1 MSSSR
6 RKGMGLFFPGPEGG
20 GHGGD
25 RGGLL
30 AGSAPG
36 GGLGGE
42 TLGGGAENQTFQT
55 LLMDCLCMSV
65 GRGSARCVSGH
76 MVHPETQ
83 GPSLLF
89 DLRRLWAAARRSRG

>member
-6 RKGMGLFFPGPEGG
+6 SKDMGLFFPGLEGGG

-36 GGLGGE
+36 GGLGGGTQE
-42 TLGGGAENQTFQT
+42 GRAENQTFQT

-65 GRGSARCVSGH
+65 GRGSVRSVSGH

-83 GPSLLF
+83 VPSLLF
-89 DLRRLWAAARRSRG
+89 DLC